1 MEFPPFRNVL
11 FLMDKVLHIRS
22 PLIYTEVLGTTLIIL
37 PSILEDFWDL

>member
-11 FLMDKVLHIRS
+11 FLMDKVLYIRS
-22 PLIYTEVLGTTLIIL
+22 PLVYTEVLGTTLIIL